1 MIMRTTIRKER
12 HPYKRD
18 VTHTEYKHKDKKVKK
33 GGWSRMLHQHITDE
47 KISISKETVAEQNVF
62 YTINDKYMTIVPASH
77 VLPFMGGGFFLLVL
91 IFVII
96 GYTRFPAGEIDISYI
111 LFSLVPFFG
120 LCFFIIY
127 YFTMPEK
134 EIIFNREDGVIT
146 FPGFLWRLNITM
158 PIKKVIFSRS
168 APSAQGIGSHQL
180 EIVRPDKSYSLFLL
194 SLGHTCYEDLS
205 FFLWYMDKNRP
216 LPPGTAFD
224 PYRQQDFERRKA
236 VGFPLPLFPAAFE
249 TPEATPAQQAERNRI
264 GGW

>member
-1 MIMRTTIRKER
+1 MVKER

-33 GGWSRMLHQHITDE
+33 GGWSRMLHQHITENKHSMKKEWIYE
-47 KISISKETVAEQNVF
+47 KGIFMEINERYGLRRLDSK
-62 YTINDKYMTIVPASH
+62 
-77 VLPFMGGGFFLLVL
+77 VLPIGAGGFFLIL
-91 IFVII
+91 IVMNII
-96 GYTRFPAGEIDISYI
+96 LGIKFPEDILSAFYI
-111 LFSLVPFFG
+111 ISSIIFLSGFSFFA
-120 LCFFIIY
+120 IY

-134 EIIFNREDGVIT
+134 ECIFNREDGVIT
-146 FPGFLWRLNITM
+146 FPGFMWRPNITM

-180 EIVRPDKSYSLFLL
+180 EIVRPDKSYSLFLC
-194 SLGHTCYEDLS
+194 SMGSTCYEDLS

-224 PYRQQDFERRKA
+224 PYRQQDFERRKEA
-236 VGFPLPLFPAAFE
+236 GFPLPLFPAAFD
-249 TPEATPAQQAERNRI
+249 TPEATPEQQAERNRI